1 MICAGGTAARRILMA
16 TVMMGAVAVAAGSA
30 PAVAR
35 TVTVRPAA
43 DTYTRADHPRSSYG
57 RRASLF
63 VKGPRAARHAFIRFH
78 VPVPPGHV
86 VTKATLRL
94 YATSRGGKAGV
105 SLRAAAARAW
115 SERRM
120 SWRNEPGMGA
130 TVVDRAAR
138 YAKRRWVSLDA
149 TRLVRHGGR
158 AGMALTT
165 RGRRLRSFASRNA
178 RKASRR
184 PRLVVETAPRSAL
197 GLGLP
202 LAGGRYPVRGVFD
215 RDLSATGFDDEAAIG
230 FNSID
235 SSPNADQMNA
245 LAGRGLKGFIWLG
258 GYSNT
263 TCSFNEDDD
272 WVRSH
277 VAAVASSPAVG
288 AYFID
293 DEPNPTT
300 CPGAPAQM
308 KARSDLVKS
317 IDPGP
322 PTFLVYNHPDRL
334 KLFAGKVDVLGL
346 NNYPC
351 SVADGCEY
359 DKIEAQAAEA
369 ERLAVRYWG
378 VIQAYGGS
386 SGYKVPTPEEVHQQF
401 VHWRA
406 TRMEGYLVF
415 AWRYPKD
422 QPSVWVANNPAV
434 QAQLAVENA
443 R

>member
-230 FNSID
+230 FNFID

-322 PTFLVYNHPDRL
+322 PTFLVTYKIDQFE
-334 KLFAGKVDVLGL
+334 LFAHTVDVLGL
-346 NNYPC
+346 DVYPC
-351 SVADGCEY
+351 SIEGGCDY
-359 DKIEAQAAEA
+359 TKIDVQAAQADH
-369 ERLAVRYWG
+369 LGVRYWG
-378 VIQAYGGS
+378 VLQAFGDDW
-386 SGYKVPTPEEVHQQF
+386 YKLPTPDELHRQF

-406 TRMEGYLVF
+406 TKMEGYLVF
-415 AWRYPKD
+415 AWRYPDRK
-422 QPSVWVANNPAV
+422 PSSW
-434 QAQLAVENA
+434 LA
-443 R
+443 